1 MGFIP
6 VMQRFNF
13 CKSVSVIHHITKL
26 QNKNHIIMSID
37 AEKAFDRIE
46 YSFMIKILQKVAIQG
61 AYPNI
66 IKAICDKLIANI
78 ILNGEKQKT
87 FPLRPGTREGYPRSP
102 LLFNIVLQVL
112 AMAIIQ
118 VIKGIQIGKKTELSL
133 FVD

>member
-1 MGFIP
+1 
-6 VMQRFNF
+6 MQRFNF
-13 CKSVSVIHHITKL
+13 CRSVSVIYHITKL
-26 QNKNHIIMSID
+26 QNKNHIIMSTD

-61 AYPNI
+61 AYLNI

-102 LLFNIVLQVL
+102 LFFNTVLQVL

-118 VIKGIQIGKKTELSL
+118 EIKGIQIGKKIELSL

>member
-118 VIKGIQIGKKTELSL
+118 EIKGIQIGKKTELSL